1 MSSVPAWKR
10 AGLSVQ
16 QTKPEEEEEN
26 DLLET
31 RRIDTADLTKNQLKK
46 VSNKRKLQEAL
57 GSSTTKN
64 DDGAN
69 KKPPKRIKLPKN
81 ERKPP
86 PVKDLSLI
94 HI

>member
-31 RRIDTADLTKNQLKK
+31 RRIDTADG
-46 VSNKRKLQEAL
+46 L
-57 GSSTTKN
+57 G
-64 DDGAN
+64 
-69 KKPPKRIKLPKN
+69 
-81 ERKPP
+81 
-86 PVKDLSLI
+86 
-94 HI
+94 